1 MKWITKAIVVLS
13 VVLSGCAS
21 LQNQE
26 ETHTFYG
33 KVVNVRP
40 YVAQESEAN
49 GTGAVVGGVAGGV
62 VGNQFG
68 KGNGKTAMTVLGV
81 LGGATIGSQVNK
93 KVVNVAMTELTI
105 QMPNGS
111 SFNVSVKD
119 SGFMV
124 GQTVEII
131 QKGRTAEI
139 KAM

>member
-1 MKWITKAIVVLS
+1 MKLIGALILGCS
-13 VVLSGCAS
+13 LVLSGCAS
-21 LQNQE
+21 LHQE
-26 ETHTFYG
+26 EAQTFYG

-40 YVAQESEAN
+40 FIAEESEPSL
-49 GTGAVVGGVAGGV
+49 GGAAIGGVAGGV

-81 LGGATIGSQVNK
+81 LGGAVAGSQIGKSVKQVN
-93 KVVNVAMTELTI
+93 MTELTI

-111 SFNVSVKD
+111 SFNINIKD

-124 GQTVEII
+124 GQTVEIV
-131 QKGRTAEI
+131 QKGKVAEI